1 MRGRFVLAF
10 VAMQLASVTSACHQ
24 PPRIDPSPV
33 TADSVRGIVSITGTD
48 FDQHIVIRSG
58 NAVTPVAANAAD
70 SGALSRMGGVE
81 VLVVGT
87 RSGGL
92 LHVDHFTAVAV
103 DGSPVVDG
111 VLRADGNELKL
122 DTASGTI
129 SLGNPPAAL
138 RNLIDAR
145 VWIGGPLDTGPNSYG
160 VISPPKAR

>member
-1 MRGRFVLAF
+1 
-10 VAMQLASVTSACHQ
+10 
-24 PPRIDPSPV
+24 
-33 TADSVRGIVSITGTD
+33 
-48 FDQHIVIRSG
+48 
-58 NAVTPVAANAAD
+58 
-70 SGALSRMGGVE
+70 MGGVE

-122 DTASGTI
+122 DTANGII

-138 RNLIDAR
+138 RNLIGAR